1 MFNRN
6 KPYEGETPV
15 RTPERTAEN
24 TGTSEL
30 SIPHAPQQIKRPE
43 PSAASRSSN
52 LSTLSSGVK
61 YEGNIS
67 GAGELQV
74 DGSLKGDI
82 RVVQVTIGE
91 GGSVE
96 GSIHADV
103 LHVRGHVSGT
113 IVAKQVHLYATSR
126 VEGDITQEQISID
139 KGAWFQGRS
148 TQAKRDTTP
157 KITAPP
163 AATHAATLVESSN
176 ASGPERLT
184 TKKD

>member
-6 KPYEGETPV
+6 KPFEAEPQDRSPGTDLTIPSSPEPV
-15 RTPERTAEN
+15 
-24 TGTSEL
+24 
-30 SIPHAPQQIKRPE
+30 KRPE
-43 PSAASRSSN
+43 PTPMTSSASSSRSSN
-52 LSTLSSGVK
+52 LSTLSAGVK

-96 GSIHADV
+96 GSVHADA
-103 LHVRGHVSGT
+103 LHIRGRVSGT
-113 IVAKQVHLYATSR
+113 IVAKQVHLYATAR

-148 TQAKRDTTP
+148 TQAKRDATP
-157 KITAPP
+157 KVMATP
-163 AATHAATLVESSN
+163 AATPVESSSP
-176 ASGPERLT
+176 SGPERLT

>member
-6 KPYEGETPV
+6 KPNEDDFSAH
-15 RTPERTAEN
+15 RPERPA
-24 TGTSEL
+24 TSEL
-30 SIPHAPQQIKRPE
+30 SIPPSPE
-43 PSAASRSSN
+43 PNRRPDPAPAARSSN

-67 GAGELQV
+67 GAGELQI

-103 LHVRGHVSGT
+103 LQVRGHVSGS
-113 IVAKQVHLYATSR
+113 IVAKQVHLYATAR

-148 TQAKRDTTP
+148 TQAKRDGVAKTSTP
-157 KITAPP
+157 PTSTP
-163 AATHAATLVESSN
+163 AATPIESSN